1 MWLTTLFATIM
12 SITQRRPSLVD
23 TVRRGLLDDLVLGK
37 LSPGDKL
44 PNEDR
49 IGERFGVSRATV
61 REAVLGLLEAG
72 YLTRRHGSGTYVSK
86 APRSRHPLESTV
98 DYTAMIR
105 AAGHTPTLTVLSE
118 TTRPATAEEF
128 EHLLAE
134 TVIEQERLRLA
145 DDRPVI
151 YSLDRF
157 ATTDPAHLIRRASA
171 HLIPTLAD
179 EPRARHLQ
187 IEPGTPLLKL
197 DQIAY
202 DAPGRAVLLSV
213 EWHVADAFEL
223 IVNRRASAD

>member
-1 MWLTTLFATIM
+1 MWLTTLFATIV

-23 TVRRGLLDDLVLGK
+23 TVRRGLLDDLVLGT

-118 TTRPATAEEF
+118 TTRPATPEEF

-145 DDRPVI
+145 DDRPII
-151 YSLDRF
+151 YSRDRF
-157 ATTDPAHLIRRASA
+157 LTTDPAHLIRRASA
-171 HLIPTLAD
+171 HLLPTLAD
-179 EPRARHLQ
+179 ASLAEHLQVKPRHATAQARPDRLRRAR
-187 IEPGTPLLKL
+187 P
-197 DQIAY
+197 
-202 DAPGRAVLLSV
+202 
-213 EWHVADAFEL
+213 
-223 IVNRRASAD
+223 RRAALGRVARGATRSS